1 MKELN
6 TFREFLNKESTN
18 ENLEDFKMS
27 LQLMAQKAADEMGAM
42 PPKLGKPDKFGTRY
56 MIFPF
61 FPGSPGAALTAMGQ
75 RTMSGQQ
82 RDISMERA
90 KNAANRFMDYVRVDG
105 SPVDQGA
112 LGIDETGSSFKVF
125 LAPL

>member
-1 MKELN
+1 MNESKW
-6 TFREFLNKESTN
+6 RKFLVQ
-18 ENLEDFKMS
+18 ENLEDHKMA
-27 LQLMAQKAADEMGAM
+27 LQAMAVKAADEMGAM
-42 PPKLGKPDKFGTRY
+42 PPKLGKPGKFGSRY

-61 FPGSPGAALTAMGQ
+61 FTGSPGAALTAMGQ

-82 RDISMERA
+82 RDISMEKA
-90 KNAANRFMDYVRVDG
+90 KNAANRFISYVAVDG

>member
-1 MKELN
+1 MKE
-6 TFREFLNKESTN
+6 FKFEGSWRKFMVS

-27 LQLMAQKAADEMGAM
+27 LLAMAGKAADEMGAM

-56 MIFPF
+56 MVFPF
-61 FPGSPGAALTAMGQ
+61 FTGSPGAALTALGQ

-82 RDISMERA
+82 RDISMEKA
-90 KNAANRFMDYVRVDG
+90 KNAANRFISYVAVDG

>member
-1 MKELN
+1 MKE
-6 TFREFLNKESTN
+6 FKFEEKWRKFVVS
-18 ENLEDFKMS
+18 ENLEDHRMS
-27 LQLMAQKAADEMGAM
+27 LTVMAQKAADEMGAM

-61 FPGSPGAALTAMGQ
+61 FTGSPGAALTAMGQ
-75 RTMSGQQ
+75 KTMSGQQ
-82 RDISMERA
+82 RDISMEKA
-90 KNAANRFMDYVRVDG
+90 KNAANRFISYVAVDG

>member
-1 MKELN
+1 MNESKW
-6 TFREFLNKESTN
+6 REFIIQ
-18 ENLEDFKMS
+18 ENLEDHKMG
-27 LQLMAQKAADEMGAM
+27 LTINAERIADQFGAM

-61 FPGSPGAALTAMGQ
+61 FTGSPGAALTAMGQ

-82 RDISMERA
+82 RDISMNKA
-90 KNAANRFMDYVRVDG
+90 KQAAEAFMEFVKQDG

>member
-1 MKELN
+1 MNEDKW
-6 TFREFLNKESTN
+6 RKFLIE
-18 ENLEDFKMS
+18 ENLEDHKMA
-27 LQLMAQKAADEMGAM
+27 LLAMAGKAADEMGAM

-56 MIFPF
+56 MVFPF
-61 FPGSPGAALTAMGQ
+61 FTGSPGAALTALGQ

-82 RDISMERA
+82 RDISMEKA
-90 KNAANRFMDYVRVDG
+90 KNAANRFISYVAVDG

>member
-1 MKELN
+1 MNESKW
-6 TFREFLNKESTN
+6 RKFLVQ
-18 ENLEDFKMS
+18 ENLEDHKMA
-27 LQLMAQKAADEMGAM
+27 LQAMAAKAADEMGAM
-42 PPKLGKPDKFGTRY
+42 PPKLGKPGKFGSRY

-61 FPGSPGAALTAMGQ
+61 FTGSPGAALTAMGQ

-82 RDISMERA
+82 RDISMEKA
-90 KNAANRFMDYVRVDG
+90 KNAANRFISYVAVDG

>member
-1 MKELN
+1 MNESKW
-6 TFREFLNKESTN
+6 RKFLVQ

-27 LQLMAQKAADEMGAM
+27 LLAMAGKAADEMGAM
-42 PPKLGKPDKFGTRY
+42 SPKLGKPGKFGSRY

-61 FPGSPGAALTAMGQ
+61 DPGSGGALSVGGV

-82 RDISMERA
+82 RDISMEKA
-90 KNAANRFMDYVRVDG
+90 KNAANRFISYVAVDG

>member
-1 MKELN
+1 MNESKW
-6 TFREFLNKESTN
+6 RKFLVQ

-27 LQLMAQKAADEMGAM
+27 LLAMAGKAADEMGAM
-42 PPKLGKPDKFGTRY
+42 PPKLGKPGKFGSRY

-61 FPGSPGAALTAMGQ
+61 DPGSPGAALTAMGQ
-75 RTMSGQQ
+75 RTMSGQR
-82 RDISMERA
+82 RDISMEKA
-90 KNAANRFMDYVRVDG
+90 KNAANRFISYVAVDG

>member
-1 MKELN
+1 MNESKW
-6 TFREFLNKESTN
+6 RKFLVQ
-18 ENLEDFKMS
+18 ENLEDHKMA
-27 LQLMAQKAADEMGAM
+27 LQAMAAKAADEMGAM
-42 PPKLGKPDKFGTRY
+42 PPKLGKPGKFGSRY

-61 FPGSPGAALTAMGQ
+61 DPGSGGALSVGGV

-82 RDISMERA
+82 RDISMEKA
-90 KNAANRFMDYVRVDG
+90 KNAANRFISYIAVDG

>member
-1 MKELN
+1 MNEGKW
-6 TFREFLNKESTN
+6 RKFLIE
-18 ENLEDFKMS
+18 ENLEDHKMA
-27 LQLMAQKAADEMGAM
+27 LLAMAGKAADEMGAM

-56 MIFPF
+56 MVFPF
-61 FPGSPGAALTAMGQ
+61 FTGSPGAALTALGQ

-82 RDISMERA
+82 RDISMEKA
-90 KNAANRFMDYVRVDG
+90 KNAANRFISYVAVDG

>member
-1 MKELN
+1 MNIGKWRK
-6 TFREFLNKESTN
+6 FVVS
-18 ENLEDFKMS
+18 ENLENHKIG
-27 LQLMAQKAADEMGAM
+27 LTVNAQKIADQFGAM

-61 FPGSPGAALTAMGQ
+61 DPGSPGAALTALGQ
-75 RTMSGQQ
+75 RTMSGQR
-82 RDISMERA
+82 RDISMNKA
-90 KNAANRFMDYVRVDG
+90 KQAAEAFIEFVKQDG

-112 LGIDETGSSFKVF
+112 LGIDDGVASFKVF

>member
-1 MKELN
+1 MNESKW
-6 TFREFLNKESTN
+6 RKFLVQ
-18 ENLEDFKMS
+18 ENLEDHKMA
-27 LQLMAQKAADEMGAM
+27 LQAMAATAADEMGAM
-42 PPKLGKPDKFGTRY
+42 PPKLGKPGKFGSRY

-61 FPGSPGAALTAMGQ
+61 DPGSPGAALTAMGQ
-75 RTMSGQQ
+75 RTMSGQR
-82 RDISMERA
+82 RDASMEKA
-90 KNAANRFMDYVRVDG
+90 KNAANRFISYIAVDG

>member
-1 MKELN
+1 MKE
-6 TFREFLNKESTN
+6 FQFENKWRKFMVN

-27 LQLMAQKAADEMGAM
+27 LLAMAGKAADEMGAM
-42 PPKLGKPDKFGTRY
+42 PPKLGKPGKFGDRY

-61 FPGSPGAALTAMGQ
+61 DPGSGGALSVGGV
-75 RTMSGQQ
+75 RTMSGQL
-82 RDISMERA
+82 RDISMEKA
-90 KNAANRFMDYVRVDG
+90 KNAANRFISYLKVDG

>member
-1 MKELN
+1 MKK
-6 TFREFLNKESTN
+6 FEFEGKWRKFVVQ
-18 ENLEDFKMS
+18 ENLEGHTMGLELNARKI
-27 LQLMAQKAADEMGAM
+27 AREMGAM
-42 PPKLGKPDKFGTRY
+42 EPGLGKPDKFGTRY

-61 FPGSPGAALTAMGQ
+61 FTGSPGAALTALGQ

-82 RDISMERA
+82 RDISMEKA
-90 KNAANRFMDYVRVDG
+90 KNAANRFIEYVKVDG

>member
-1 MKELN
+1 MKEWK
-6 TFREFLNKESTN
+6 FEGKWRKFVIE

-27 LQLMAQKAADEMGAM
+27 LQVMAQKAADEMGAM
-42 PPKLGKPDKFGTRY
+42 PPKLGKPGKFGSRY

-61 FPGSPGAALTAMGQ
+61 DPGSPGAALTALGQ

-82 RDISMERA
+82 RDISMEKA
-90 KNAANRFMDYVRVDG
+90 KNAANRFIEYVKVDG

>member
-1 MKELN
+1 MNESKW
-6 TFREFLNKESTN
+6 RKFLVQ
-18 ENLEDFKMS
+18 ENLEDHKMA
-27 LQLMAQKAADEMGAM
+27 LQAMAAKAADEMGAM
-42 PPKLGKPDKFGTRY
+42 PPKLGKPGKFGSRY

-61 FPGSPGAALTAMGQ
+61 FTGSPGAALTAMGQ

-82 RDISMERA
+82 RDISMEKA
-90 KNAANRFMDYVRVDG
+90 KNAANRFISYVAVDG
-105 SPVDQGA
+105 SPVDQGS

>member
-1 MKELN
+1 MNESKW
-6 TFREFLNKESTN
+6 RKFLVQ
-18 ENLEDFKMS
+18 ENLEDHKMA
-27 LQLMAQKAADEMGAM
+27 LQAMAAKAADEMGAM
-42 PPKLGKPDKFGTRY
+42 PPKLGKPGKFGSRY

-61 FPGSPGAALTAMGQ
+61 DPGSPGAALTAMGQ
-75 RTMSGQQ
+75 RTMSGQR
-82 RDISMERA
+82 RDASMEKA
-90 KNAANRFMDYVRVDG
+90 KNAANRFISYIAVDG

>member
-1 MKELN
+1 MNESKW
-6 TFREFLNKESTN
+6 RKFLVQ
-18 ENLEDFKMS
+18 ENLEDHKMA
-27 LQLMAQKAADEMGAM
+27 LEAMAARAADEMGAM
-42 PPKLGKPDKFGTRY
+42 PPKLGKPGKFGSRY

-61 FPGSPGAALTAMGQ
+61 FTGSPGAALTAFGQ

-82 RDISMERA
+82 RDISMEKA
-90 KNAANRFMDYVRVDG
+90 KNAANRFISYLKVDG

>member
-1 MKELN
+1 MNESKW
-6 TFREFLNKESTN
+6 RKFLVQ
-18 ENLEDFKMS
+18 ENLEDHKMA
-27 LQLMAQKAADEMGAM
+27 LQAMAARAADEMGAM
-42 PPKLGKPDKFGTRY
+42 PPKLGKPGKFGSRY

-61 FPGSPGAALTAMGQ
+61 DPGSPGAALTAMGQ

-82 RDISMERA
+82 RDISMEKA
-90 KNAANRFMDYVRVDG
+90 KNAANRFISYVAVDG

>member
-1 MKELN
+1 MKE
-6 TFREFLNKESTN
+6 FKFEGSWRKFMVS

-27 LQLMAQKAADEMGAM
+27 LLAMAGKAADEMGAM

-56 MIFPF
+56 MVFPF
-61 FPGSPGAALTAMGQ
+61 FTGSPGAALTALGQ

-82 RDISMERA
+82 RDISMNKA
-90 KNAANRFMDYVRVDG
+90 KQAAEAFIEFVKQDG

-112 LGIDETGSSFKVF
+112 LGIDETGGSFKVF

>member
-1 MKELN
+1 MNESKW
-6 TFREFLNKESTN
+6 RKFLVQ
-18 ENLEDFKMS
+18 ENLEDHKMA
-27 LQLMAQKAADEMGAM
+27 LQAMAAKAADEMGAM
-42 PPKLGKPDKFGTRY
+42 PPKLGKPSKFGSRY

-61 FPGSPGAALTAMGQ
+61 DPGSSGALSVGGV

-82 RDISMERA
+82 RDISMEKA
-90 KNAANRFMDYVRVDG
+90 KNAANRFISYVAVDG
-105 SPVDQGA
+105 SPVDQGS

>member
-1 MKELN
+1 MNESKW
-6 TFREFLNKESTN
+6 RKFLVQ
-18 ENLEDFKMS
+18 ENLEDHKMA
-27 LQLMAQKAADEMGAM
+27 LEAMAARAADEMGAM
-42 PPKLGKPDKFGTRY
+42 PPKLGKPGKFGSRY

-61 FPGSPGAALTAMGQ
+61 FTGSPGAALTAMGQ

-82 RDISMERA
+82 RDISMEKA
-90 KNAANRFMDYVRVDG
+90 KNAANRFISYLKVDG

-112 LGIDETGSSFKVF
+112 LGIDETGGSFKVF

>member
-1 MKELN
+1 MKE
-6 TFREFLNKESTN
+6 FEFEGKWRKFIVS

-61 FPGSPGAALTAMGQ
+61 DPGPSGAALTALGQ
-75 RTMSGQQ
+75 RTMSGQM
-82 RDISMERA
+82 RDASMEKAR
-90 KNAANRFMDYVRVDG
+90 NAANKFVEFVMQDG

-112 LGIDETGSSFKVF
+112 LGVDEGRTSYMVF

>member
-1 MKELN
+1 MKE
-6 TFREFLNKESTN
+6 FEFEGKWRKFIVS

-27 LQLMAQKAADEMGAM
+27 LQLMAQKAAEEMGAM
-42 PPKLGKPDKFGTRY
+42 EPRLGEPDKFGTRY

-61 FPGSPGAALTAMGQ
+61 FTGSPGAALTALGQ

-82 RDISMERA
+82 RDISMEKA
-90 KNAANRFMDYVRVDG
+90 KNAANRFIEYVKVDG

>member
-1 MKELN
+1 MKE
-6 TFREFLNKESTN
+6 FKFESSWRKFMVS

-27 LQLMAQKAADEMGAM
+27 LQVMAQKAADEMGAM

-61 FPGSPGAALTAMGQ
+61 DPGSGGALSVGGV

-82 RDISMERA
+82 RDISMEKA
-90 KNAANRFMDYVRVDG
+90 KNAANRFISYVAVDG

>member
-1 MKELN
+1 MKE
-6 TFREFLNKESTN
+6 FEFEGSWRKFMVS

-27 LQLMAQKAADEMGAM
+27 LLAMAGKAADEMGAM
-42 PPKLGKPDKFGTRY
+42 PPKLGKPGKFGSRY

-61 FPGSPGAALTAMGQ
+61 DPGPSGAALTALGQ
-75 RTMSGQQ
+75 RTMSGQR
-82 RDISMERA
+82 RDVSMEKA
-90 KNAANRFMDYVRVDG
+90 KNAANRFISYVAVDG